1 MDHPQDASWFH
12 ERESAWLYRIVADQE
27 SDPRHRQL
35 FLTLA
40 EAAEH
45 QARIWVERMGHEP
58 PFRPTVRARPI
69 IAAALNPAHAVANDT
84 SGAPPNRANAAS
96 GPSVWP

>member
-1 MDHPQDASWFH
+1 MIDGADGAADWRTSGQMDKAPRPMAIRLTAAMTAS
-12 ERESAWLYRIVADQE
+12 RRDS
-27 SDPRHRQL
+27 
-35 FLTLA
+35 
-40 EAAEH
+40 
-45 QARIWVERMGHEP
+45 
-58 PFRPTVRARPI
+58 RPTVRARPI